1 MKAYFITEKQLKSIK
16 NVCDDAY
23 QWHASWGNDDAADEC
38 INLAKNIEYQ
48 AIATEHEWMDDK
60 LVDKLALELFKMGK
74 YLDCLQSTLSQYAE
88 KDAQEMLGNIWQT
101 RDYMEVLLR
110 KKVEVI

>member
-1 MKAYFITEKQLKSIK
+1 MKAYFITEKQLESIK
-16 NVCDDAY
+16 DVCDDAY
-23 QWHASWGNDDAADEC
+23 QWHASWGNDDAADER
-38 INLAKNIEYQ
+38 IDLAKNIEYQ